1 VCQAQLSAKTCQGR
15 GCFQDSQGILQLSDA
30 ANATPTAL
38 AVKTKPQIKVERHP
52 GALEKGRRG
61 SKKGMSSRVSAIALQ
76 VQCQFVHKGIIRIYV
91 KCWRC
96 LSFANIFTDDYT
108 CLK

>member
-52 GALEKGRRG
+52 GALEKGEGEAKRG
-61 SKKGMSSRVSAIALQ
+61 CQAESRQSPYKCNVNLCTKG
-76 VQCQFVHKGIIRIYV
+76 
-91 KCWRC
+91 
-96 LSFANIFTDDYT
+96 
-108 CLK
+108 